1 MRASLPSGVF
11 WVLAPLWLLPPCLA
25 HTPPPSPQDV
35 ALLAG
40 TCVTCHG
47 PGGQPPAGSP
57 DRSIPTLR
65 GQSSAALLAR
75 LQAFQ
80 AGQVAGATVMPRLMQ
95 GYDAAQLQALAEW
108 FARLGQEAP

>member
-1 MRASLPSGVF
+1 MPLF
-11 WVLAPLWLLPPCLA
+11 MLAPCAAQTLPALSA
-25 HTPPPSPQDV
+25 RDV
-35 ALLAG
+35 AVLAG

-57 DRSIPTLR
+57 DRSIPALR

-80 AGQVAGATVMPRLMQ
+80 AGQVAGATVMPLLMQ
-95 GYDAAQLQALAEW
+95 GHDAAQLQALAQW
-108 FARLGQEAP
+108 FAQPPTEAP